1 MARSDLWPKMA
12 AGPCSRAV
20 CGLHAAAFT
29 WCALSIWQHLVIAGN
44 GQVPSAYTYGGR
56 WKYLTFINQVLQTI
70 LYGISLMTDLLQLFG
85 YNKKEGFCFDLLV
98 LRDCFFSILAF
109 PVGTFVVG
117 SFWGIYAYDRELIY
131 PEKLDKVIPMWLN
144 HAMHTVVLPL
154 LLLELTTC
162 FHQYPGRKKGLLGLG
177 IFCIAYLIWMLWIKY
192 IAGIWVYPF
201 LAKMNSVGMVI
212 FIVVSILI
220 MMHLYFLG
228 EFLTK
233 LFWGKSAEYKK
244 AA

>member
-109 PVGTFVVG
+109 PVGT
-117 SFWGIYAYDRELIY
+117 
-131 PEKLDKVIPMWLN
+131 
-144 HAMHTVVLPL
+144 HTVVLPL

-201 LAKMNSVGMVI
+201 LAKMNSVGMENLQSIRRQHEMDCNQGAYDRQIMNPDEYNI
-212 FIVVSILI
+212 FMCIEISQQLQTAIFTSFNQQNIL
-220 MMHLYFLG
+220 
-228 EFLTK
+228 TDC
-233 LFWGKSAEYKK
+233 SARKPLS
-244 AA
+244 

>member
-1 MARSDLWPKMA
+1 MAV
-12 AGPCSRAV
+12 GPRLRVV
-20 CGLHAAAFT
+20 CCLHGAAFI
-29 WCALSIWQHLVIAGN
+29 WCSLSIWRHLAITDN
-44 GQVPSAYTYGGR
+44 GQTPSRYYTYGGR

-70 LYGISLMTDLLQLFG
+70 LFGICLLTDLFQLFG
-85 YNKKEGFCFDLLV
+85 SNKKEGFCLHLLV

-109 PVGTFVVG
+109 PVGTFVVA

-131 PEKLDKVIPMWLN
+131 PTRLDKVIPLWLN

-154 LLLELTTC
+154 LLLQLITC

-177 IFCIAYLIWMLWIKY
+177 IFCFAYLIWMLWIKY

-201 LAKMNSVGMVI
+201 LAKMDSVGMVV
-212 FIVVSILI
+212 FVVVSILI
-220 MMHLYFLG
+220 MTHLYFLG

-233 LFWGKSAEYKK
+233 LFWGKSAEWKK
-244 AA
+244 TA